1 MASKRAD
8 DYINSKIKPRVAPTV
23 LGGLSKLGIQQP
35 TPIKGTVSSISKAS
49 KAGAKTTAPVNN
61 ISKPVTQ
68 PKPQTN
74 TGTGM
79 TRDEIM
85 ALPTGNSLNKTK
97 SGTGGGKDFDTNALY
112 QSVLN
117 AKKAQLEGSYNSYL
131 NELNKAFETNMLGYD
146 TQKTD
151 LGREY
156 EKSIEGIQNN
166 TYQNIEA
173 GKVNAAQR
181 GIMNSNMGL
190 ALGQASMRAGAE
202 QQSYATQQR
211 NDLLNEI
218 NAQINNL
225 TQGYNN
231 DVLTA
236 KTNYG
241 LGNTQALNEALQYKL
256 GADMD
261 IWKQNDQQDFVSGES
276 ALDRSQAEMLARLQ
290 MENALKV
297 AGIGASSAANQ
308 LAWAKEMYGMEREDA
323 NNEARMNFLV
333 NLPGFDG
340 SDKLGLFDG
349 TNSKSARNVG
359 TVQELM
365 KLSGFSPSEISNYTN
380 QYFTTNARKYGDA
393 FANFLQSILGP
404 K

>member
-1 MASKRAD
+1 MASKRYD

-23 LGGLSKLGIQQP
+23 LGGLSKLGTQQP
-35 TPIKGTVSSISKAS
+35 TPKGTVSGIANAS

-61 ISKPVTQ
+61 NSNPVTQ
-68 PKPQTN
+68 QKPQTN

-85 ALPTGNSLNKTK
+85 ALPTGNSLKKTK
-97 SGTGGGKDFDTNALY
+97 DSTGGGKDFDTNALY

-117 AKKAQLEGSYNSYL
+117 AKKAQLESNYNSYL
-131 NELNKAFETNMLGYD
+131 NELNKAYETNMLGYD
-146 TQKTD
+146 SQKTD
-151 LGREY
+151 LENQY
-156 EKSIEGIQNN
+156 EQGIESIRDN
-166 TYQNIEA
+166 TYRNIES
-173 GKVNAAQR
+173 GKVNATQR

-190 ALGQASMRAGAE
+190 ALGQASMRAGSE
-202 QQSYATQQR
+202 QQNYATQQR

-225 TQGYNN
+225 TKGFNN
-231 DVLTA
+231 DKLTA
-236 KTNYG
+236 QTNYG
-241 LGNTQALNEALQYKL
+241 LGNTQALNEALQTKL

-261 IWKQNDQQDFVSGES
+261 IWKQNDQQGFLAGES
-276 ALDRSQAEMLARLQ
+276 ALSREQAEMLARLQ
-290 MENALKV
+290 MENSLKV

-308 LAWAKEMYGMEREDA
+308 LAWAKEMYGMQREDA
-323 NNEARMNFLV
+323 NTEARMNFLV
-333 NLPGFDG
+333 NLPGFNG
-340 SDKLGLFDG
+340 ADKIGLFDG

-359 TVQELM
+359 TMQELM
-365 KLSGFSPSEISNYTN
+365 KLYNFSPDEISDYTN
-380 QYFTTNARKYGDA
+380 QYFTTNARKYGDS

>member
-1 MASKRAD
+1 MASKRAE
-8 DYINSKIKPRVAPTV
+8 DYINSKISPRVIPTV
-23 LGGLSKLGIQQP
+23 SGVVGGLSKLGTQQP
-35 TPIKGTVSSISKAS
+35 TQNKGTVSGIAGAS

-68 PKPQTN
+68 QKPQTN

-85 ALPTGNSLNKTK
+85 ALPTGNSSNKTK
-97 SGTGGGKDFDTNALY
+97 GDNDFDTNALY
-112 QSVLN
+112 RSVLN
-117 AKKAQLEGSYNSYL
+117 AKKALLESNYNSYL
-131 NELNKAFETNMLGYD
+131 NELNKAYETNMLGYD

-156 EKSIEGIQNN
+156 EKSIEGIQDN
-166 TYQNIEA
+166 TYRNIES
-173 GKVNAAQR
+173 GKVNATQR

-225 TQGYNN
+225 TKGFNN
-231 DVLTA
+231 DKLTA
-236 KTNYG
+236 QTNYG
-241 LGNTQALNEALQYKL
+241 LGQTQALNEALQTKL
-256 GADMD
+256 GADMN
-261 IWKQNDQQDFVSGES
+261 IWQQNDQQGFLAGES
-276 ALDRSQAEMLARLQ
+276 ALSREQQEMLARLQ
-290 MENALKV
+290 MENSLKV

-308 LAWAKEMYGMEREDA
+308 LAWAKEMYGMEREDS
-323 NNEARMNFLV
+323 NTQARMNFLT
-333 NLPGFDG
+333 NLPGFNG

-349 TNSKSARNVG
+349 SNSESARNVG
-359 TVQELM
+359 TMQELM
-365 KLSGFSPSEISNYTN
+365 KLSGFSPSEVSNYTN
-380 QYFTTNARKYGDA
+380 QYFTTNARKYGDS